1 MDAKYIVKINGK
13 EHVTYDGLLDEA
25 HKQGLVSMQVD
36 VIQKPLEEN
45 NWTTICSATASFN
58 NGSLFSEIGDANP
71 KNCNAR
77 IAVHSIRMA
86 ATRAKARALR
96 DALNIKGAAFEEL
109 GGDDYHP
116 VSAPKPKKPALP
128 DPAPAMPKNEQ
139 KVSQAQLKRL
149 FAIITEQ
156 KVNLIQV
163 KERLQTLYGV
173 ESSKDLLVSEYDDFI
188 ENHLSKMGEVPFT
201 AIGEAL

>member
-1 MDAKYIVKINGK
+1 LDAKYIVKISGK

-71 KNCNAR
+71 KNCNAK

-116 VSAPKPKKPALP
+116 VSAPKPPAVVPPMVTLP
-128 DPAPAMPKNEQ
+128 KTEM
-139 KVSQAQLKRL
+139 KVSQAQLRRL
-149 FAIITEQ
+149 FAMITEQ
-156 KVNLIQV
+156 KVNHIEV

-188 ENHLSKMGEVPFT
+188 ENHLSKMGNVDFGT
-201 AIGEAL
+201 AIGEPL